1 MGQVRATIQA
11 GICGFV
17 TEVVA
22 TCDDDQQVAFEIASP
37 CEKVRSLAEHLPA
50 VDAYDEV
57 RAGSEGVLLSTARAH
72 LTGCCAGCVVPA
84 GLFKAM
90 QVAAGLALPHA
101 IGIELERA

>member
-11 GICGFV
+11 GVCGFV

-22 TCDDDQQVAFEIASP
+22 ACDDDQHVAFAISSP
-37 CEKVRSLAEHLPA
+37 CEKVRSLAERLPA
-50 VDAYDEV
+50 VDAY
-57 RAGSEGVLLSTARAH
+57 SEIQEGAAGVLLATAREC

>member
-1 MGQVRATIQA
+1 MAQVRATIQA

-17 TEVVA
+17 TEVLA
-22 TCDDDQQVAFEIASP
+22 ACDDDQHVTFAVTSP

-50 VDAYDEV
+50 VDAYDEI

-101 IGIELERA
+101 IGIEVERA